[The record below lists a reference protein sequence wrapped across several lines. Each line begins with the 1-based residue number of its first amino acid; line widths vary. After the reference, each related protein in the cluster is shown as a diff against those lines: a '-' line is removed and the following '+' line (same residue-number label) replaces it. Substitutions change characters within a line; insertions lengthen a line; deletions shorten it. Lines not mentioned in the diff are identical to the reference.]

1 LNLLV
6 IRIGG
11 FEMRNED
18 FLGIGS
24 AVIPYVSIVSNA
36 VIGAGATVIENI
48 DNAGVYVGTPA
59 RRIKD

>member
-1 LNLLV
+1 MLV

-11 FEMRNED
+11 FEMRNEV
-18 FLGIGS
+18 FLGIGT
-24 AVIPYVSIVSNA
+24 AVIPSVSIASNT

-59 RRIKD
+59 RRIT

>member
-1 LNLLV
+1 MLV

-11 FEMRNED
+11 FEMRNEV
-18 FLGIGS
+18 FLGIGT
-24 AVIPYVSIVSNA
+24 AVIPSVSIVSNT

-59 RRIKD
+59 RRIKS

>member
-1 LNLLV
+1 MLV

-11 FEMRNED
+11 FEMRNEV
-18 FLGIGS
+18 FLGIGT
-24 AVIPYVSIVSNA
+24 AVIPSLSIVSNT
-36 VIGAGATVIENI
+36 VIGAGATLIENI